1 MGLIAGVD
9 IGASSTKAVL
19 VDEAGRVRGRS
30 SVRTG
35 ADLDGAGQAALHAAR
50 EAAGAGAEEVV
61 YIAATGYGRYQLQ
74 ARDIQITELTC
85 HARGAFEM
93 FPGTR
98 TVIDVGA
105 QNTRVMAVSPEGR
118 VAKFKMSERCA
129 AGAGRFLERVA
140 RALELDV
147 GDLSALADRSKEPQ
161 AISSICAVLAESEII
176 NLVTEGRRV
185 EDIVMGANQSIAD
198 RVVALARQVG
208 TAPGIAVTGGVSMN
222 AATVRTF
229 ESRLGLPVQF
239 GEDSPYAGALGAA
252 LLGRLR
258 LSRRREVE
266 AAQARV
272 PGGAA

>member
-9 IGASSTKAVL
+9 IGAASTKAVV
-19 VDEAGRVRGRS
+19 VDESGAIRGRAS
-30 SVRTG
+30 LRTG
-35 ADLDGAGQAALHAAR
+35 ADLERAGLAALQAALD
-50 EAAGAGAEEVV
+50 AAGAKSEDVV

-74 ARDIQITELTC
+74 SRDVQITELTC

-105 QNTRVMAVSPEGR
+105 QNTRVISVSPEGR

-140 RALELDV
+140 RALELEV
-147 GDLSALADRSKEPQ
+147 GDLSALAMNSKEAQP
-161 AISSICAVLAESEII
+161 ISSICAVLAESEII

-208 TAPGIAVTGGVSMN
+208 ANPVIAVTGGVSMN
-222 AATVRTF
+222 AATVKTF
-229 ESRLGLPVQF
+229 ESRLGIPVHF
-239 GEDSPYAGALGAA
+239 SADSPFAGALGAA
-252 LLGRLR
+252 LLGRVR
-258 LSRRREVE
+258 LNRRRELE
-266 AAQARV
+266 AVRVPV
-272 PGGAA
+272 PGGAS

>member
-1 MGLIAGVD
+1 MGLIAGLD
-9 IGASSTKAVL
+9 IGAASTKAVL
-19 VDEAGRVRGRS
+19 VDEAGRVQGRS

-35 ADLDGAGQAALHAAR
+35 ADLDGAGQAALQAALA
-50 EAAGAGAEEVV
+50 EALACTADVA

-147 GDLSALADRSKEPQ
+147 GELSALAARSKEPQ
-161 AISSICAVLAESEII
+161 PISSICAVLAESEII

-208 TAPGIAVTGGVSMN
+208 ATPGIAVTGGVSLN
-222 AATVRTF
+222 EATVRTF
-229 ESRLGLPVQF
+229 ESRLGLPVRF
-239 GEDSPYAGALGAA
+239 SGDSPYAGALGAA
-252 LLGRLR
+252 LLGRVR
-258 LSRRREVE
+258 LFRRRELGAPHQSVE
-266 AAQARV
+266 
-272 PGGAA
+272 GAAA